1 MIKYV
6 SRKDL
11 NQKKYDDCIAHSNGL
26 VYAYSWYLDIVSD
39 HWSALVLDDY
49 RAVMPL
55 PWNSKLGLQYIT
67 QPFFCQSLGIY
78 SKEKMNKSE
87 QELLFLS
94 IPKRFLKTDISVNFS
109 LGPRFEKQVNYYLNL
124 SRSYETIEQSYR
136 KDRKKSLRKAS
147 QAGLTFQDFDNTKTL
162 IQIYRDVFSFVDVP
176 SKYYEIIQNLMDTAL
191 EKKVGF
197 IRNVFYQDTLV
208 CAGFFVHFK
217 NRIYYLFAASN
228 DEGKKQGATTFLIDS
243 VIQQFANSK
252 TIFDFEGSNI
262 DSIASFYKSFGSEKM
277 TYFKYSSNVIKGT
290 VL

>member
-1 MIKYV
+1 
-6 SRKDL
+6 
-11 NQKKYDDCIAHSNGL
+11 
-26 VYAYSWYLDIVSD
+26 
-39 HWSALVLDDY
+39 
-49 RAVMPL
+49 
-55 PWNSKLGLQYIT
+55 
-67 QPFFCQSLGIY
+67 
-78 SKEKMNKSE
+78 
-87 QELLFLS
+87 
-94 IPKRFLKTDISVNFS
+94 
-109 LGPRFEKQVNYYLNL
+109 VNYYLNL